1 MIVISQLL
9 DPTSSRIFY
18 PSFTDSIR
26 RIVVNLSKNFEEL
39 SAKNVDF
46 SQEEDDRFIVAS
58 KSTKNCSEK
67 QKLFRL
73 MHKKLTTQ
81 NDLNWPKIWLDCI
94 YESYKNAPNFKNGEK
109 GQN

>member
-58 KSTKNCSEK
+58 KSTKKRFWEAEIVPINARK
-67 QKLFRL
+67 TDDPK
-73 MHKKLTTQ
+73 
-81 NDLNWPKIWLDCI
+81 WPKLAQNMDLECI
-94 YESYKNAPNFKNGEK
+94 YE
-109 GQN
+109 